1 MIAFPTPALIIPT
14 TNMPRLQP
22 PHHSSDLKVA
32 FPAKHVLLLTF
43 NRPKSLNAMTPQMTN
58 DLGTVL
64 NWFEEEP
71 ELWYVRRFIKIF
83 TCAFLFR

>member
-1 MIAFPTPALIIPT
+1 
-14 TNMPRLQP
+14 MPHPQP
-22 PHHSSDLKVA
+22 PDHSSELKVA

-58 DLGTVL
+58 DLKTVL

-71 ELWYVRRFIKIF
+71 ELWYVVNPVSCVR
-83 TCAFLFR
+83 LFFDKCIGLS